1 MSDATRLRGDGQPIT
16 MVDGTTETLVFDF
29 DALCEVEE
37 LFGSLSAFTS
47 LLTTGARG
55 PILNTVAKGVS
66 AGLRHLPEPPTVAD
80 VRRRLDSRLSREYVD
95 ALDTAFYD
103 AMPAAQ
109 EGDENETEGK
119 GSGETSDS
127 PGASTTT
134 SPPSSSVEAT
144 ASSGA

>member
-16 MVDGTTETLVFDF
+16 MVDGTTETLIFDF
-29 DALCEVEE
+29 DALCEIEE
-37 LFGSLSAFTS
+37 LCGSLSAFTS
-47 LLTTGARG
+47 NLTAGGRG
-55 PILNTVAKGVS
+55 QILNTVAKGVS
-66 AGLRHLPEPPTVAD
+66 AGLRHLPKPPTVAD

-103 AMPAAQ
+103 AMPTAR
-109 EGDENETEGK
+109 EGDGDEAEGK
-119 GSGETSDS
+119 DSGETSDS

-134 SPPSSSVEAT
+134 SPPSSSVAAT